1 MVNGQTTK
9 LTKANNISGSLRT
22 TVPSGIIKQFD
33 LKIGDCLDWKL
44 AIEDND
50 FIVIVKPQKKEA

>member
-22 TVPSGIIKQFD
+22 TVPSGIIKQFE

-50 FIVIVKPQKKEA
+50 FIVIVKPHKKET